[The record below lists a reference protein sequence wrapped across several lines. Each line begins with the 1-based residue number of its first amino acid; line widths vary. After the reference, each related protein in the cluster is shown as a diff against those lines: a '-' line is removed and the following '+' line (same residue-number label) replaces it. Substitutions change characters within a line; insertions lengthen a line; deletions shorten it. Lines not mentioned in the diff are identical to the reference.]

1 MSKSGK
7 SFSPLKNVYHYN
19 SVTKELEL
27 VEGETVNVDEM
38 INSYPFTKLD
48 HILDYGLDVASD
60 DSLYVLEDYRDKLDV
75 AREAED
81 FRLEMVQK
89 YKLPFDTSISDV
101 TKYIKNQLNN
111 EKEKFANE
119 IKKKTTHS
127 QEDQK
132 QTQASEEA

>member
-1 MSKSGK
+1 MSKFSK
-7 SFSPLKNVYHYN
+7 SFSPLKQVYHYN

-38 INSYPFTKLD
+38 INSYPVTTLD
-48 HILDYGLDVASD
+48 HIFDYGLDVISD

-81 FRLEMVQK
+81 FRVEMVQK
-89 YKLPFDTSISDV
+89 YNLPFDTSISDV

-132 QTQASEEA
+132 STQATEEA